1 MSDRELPKANDLAL
15 LLMVGVVAVSA
26 LLTATAELAAFV
38 TVHHWLPLPGGFFTA
53 ATRVVSHLSNPTNAL
68 ETTVVSP
75 LLYWL
80 ITVAVGGILALTCTR
95 LRRVIAGRFA
105 TPARGM
111 SPARDVRHE
120 LCGPGLD
127 LGVDVNTRLHL
138 HSRYEDS
145 LLVLAPPRMGK
156 TSSVIIP
163 NLVDF
168 PGAAVATSTR
178 AELFELTGH
187 LRPGPVYLFD
197 PTHFVNGAQ
206 RIGFDPIQ
214 GCADP
219 LVAILMSRAFVAASH
234 AGRGVTN
241 ADYWTGQATKLLR
254 CLFLAAA
261 LNRGDIRTLLEWLSD
276 PDNGDPGDVL
286 LEAASAPTWV
296 KDWLGIKHTPSR
308 ERASIYNSARHAM
321 ECFADPRVVDSCC
334 PGPGNGI
341 DLHRAL
347 MERATIYVAADS
359 RSQDAIAALI
369 AALVERLVDVAR
381 REAATTPGG
390 RLLIPLAL
398 FLDEAPQIAPI
409 PSLPAI
415 MADGGGSGITTVVVL
430 QSMSQ
435 ARHRWGP
442 HASDV
447 IWNAATAKLVFG
459 GMGEEDDLER
469 ISRLCGELDE
479 PTRSVNRG
487 GAHSSETIGSRRAR
501 VLDTSAIRELPLGE
515 ALLLYRRMQP
525 IRTRLQPWWKGNHAA
540 GIAQRVRAGE
550 PVA

>member
-1 MSDRELPKANDLAL
+1 MRQRDFPKANDLAL
-15 LLMVGVVAVSA
+15 LLMMGVVTVSV
-26 LLTATAELAAFV
+26 LLTATAEVAGLVAL
-38 TVHHWLPLPGGFFTA
+38 HRWLPLQGGFFIT
-53 ATRVVSHLSNPTNAL
+53 ATRVLSHLSNPTNAL
-68 ETTVVSP
+68 GTTLVSP
-75 LLYWL
+75 LLYWFIT
-80 ITVAVGGILALTCTR
+80 ITVSGTLALICAR
-95 LRRVIAGRFA
+95 LRVVVTRRLA

-120 LCGPGLD
+120 LRGPGLD
-127 LGVDVNTRLHL
+127 LGIDVSTRLHL

-197 PTHFVNGAQ
+197 PTHFVPGAP
-206 RIGFDPIQ
+206 RIGFDPIR

-261 LNRGDIRTLLEWLSD
+261 LNDGDIRTALGWLSD
-276 PDNGDPGDVL
+276 PDSTDVGDVL
-286 LEAASAPTWV
+286 LDAASAPTWA
-296 KDWLGIKHTPSR
+296 KDWLGIRNTPAR

-341 DLHRAL
+341 DLRRVL

-359 RSQDAIAALI
+359 RSQDTIAALI

-381 REAATTPGG
+381 REAAAAPGG
-390 RLLIPLAL
+390 RLLIPLGL
-398 FLDEAPQIAPI
+398 FLDEAPQIAPV

-415 MADGGGSGITTVVVL
+415 MADGGGSGITTIVVL
-430 QSMSQ
+430 QSLSQ

-442 HASDV
+442 HAADV

-487 GAHSSETIGSRRAR
+487 GSHSSETIGTRRAR
-501 VLDTSAIRELPLGE
+501 VLNASAIRELPIGE

-525 IRTRLQPWWKGNHAA
+525 I
-540 GIAQRVRAGE
+540 
-550 PVA
+550 